1 MKDDSY
7 LLVSDQRKS
16 DQKNEKPVSLIF
28 AAHRRNSDHKNMK
41 LRKMSYTELTL
52 LLSGNM
58 EYGNGKENFSL
69 APGDVLFLKCGSM
82 RRRSKG
88 NSFCDYVSFNF
99 NLGRDFDFP
108 PVIRGGVTPQIRTF
122 LAALDSVLS
131 LEHRNNSSEMIENL
145 ILMILLSL
153 EDELR
158 QTRVHPLVETIRQY
172 LHQHLSEKITL
183 ADVAEHC
190 FFSPVYCDSVFKAET
205 GSSIIDYLID
215 QRVEQAKLLLIQGLY
230 SIRQIGQ
237 MTGFQDANY
246 FSRQFKKRTGY
257 TPSEYRRAF

>member
-1 MKDDSY
+1 MKDTSSFF
-7 LLVSDQRKS
+7 VTNQKKPGK
-16 DQKNEKPVSLIF
+16 KNEKPISLIF
-28 AAHRRNSDHKNMK
+28 ATHRRNHNHESMK
-41 LRKMSYTELTL
+41 LKKMRYTELTL

-58 EYGNGKENFSL
+58 EYGNEKETFSL
-69 APGDVLFLKCGSM
+69 APGDVLFLKRGSM
-82 RRRSKG
+82 RRRSEGKG
-88 NSFCDYVSFNF
+88 ACDYISFNF

-108 PVIRGGVTPQIRTF
+108 PKIRGGVTPQIRTF
-122 LAALDSVLS
+122 LAALDSILS
-131 LEHRNNSSEMIENL
+131 LEHRDNSHEMIENL

-153 EDELR
+153 EDELQR
-158 QTRVHPLVETIRQY
+158 SRVHPLVLTIRQY

-190 FFSPVYCDSVFKAET
+190 FFSPVYCDSIFKAET
-205 GSSIIDYLID
+205 GSSVIDYLID

-230 SIRQIGQ
+230 SIGQIGQ

-246 FSRQFKKRTGY
+246 FSRLFKKRTGY